1 MGYIVNSAYG
11 SYGYGMNHNQNYNR
25 LAIMFVLHLV
35 AMYILMY
42 AMVNTFA
49 NAYPNHN
56 QFYMAALM
64 ASPMLLLELL
74 LMGSM
79 YPNKKRNAGIMVAG
93 LLLLVG
99 SFFFIRQQTAIADEQ
114 FLRSMIPHHAGAIL
128 MCNEA
133 SIQDPQIKELCGN
146 ILSSQQAEID
156 WMRQKLNTLE

>member
-1 MGYIVNSAYG
+1 
-11 SYGYGMNHNQNYNR
+11 
-25 LAIMFVLHLV
+25 
-35 AMYILMY
+35 MYE
-42 AMVNTFA
+42 MVNMFA
-49 NAYPNHN
+49 NAYQNHN

-156 WMRQKLNTLE
+156 WIRQKLNTLE